1 MTEPATNALASP
13 EESKSNGLILRWLL
27 FLAICLGLG
36 YAALARYDPRQ
47 IPGLSDSIIYVRLVT
62 GDQVLARDLR
72 FRILVPYVAKPFYW
86 LAKGQ
91 LGPEKSALFGL
102 LIANSLFCATS
113 ASLLVSIGMRLV
125 GDLAIAMLSATLYL
139 LSFAIPN
146 LQLAAMIDSGEA
158 CFLLAVT
165 WSLLTNRWWLL
176 PVWGLFGALAKE
188 TFVPLAS
195 VFTLAWWIIDGRQA
209 GRGRL
214 NVLWLI
220 SMSAVGLATVTI
232 FHAVISGQT
241 AWPWHTELL
250 NPEMGYLARLRD
262 SILSRSFWYVFY
274 WLLPLGVWRLR
285 HLPRT
290 WVTAS
295 VFSAFTA
302 LALGAYK
309 GVSGNVARPMFNTI
323 GPLLSLSAALLITR
337 YSTRMI
343 PDDGEPKD
351 TQR

>member
-1 MTEPATNALASP
+1 MTEPTTNALASRA
-13 EESKSNGLILRWLL
+13 ESKSNGLILRWLL
-27 FLAICLGLG
+27 FFAMCLGLG

-47 IPGLSDSIIYVRLVT
+47 ITGLSDSSFYLRLVR

-72 FRILVPYVAKPFYW
+72 FRILVPYIAKPFYW
-86 LAKGQ
+86 LGKGR

-113 ASLLVSIGMRLV
+113 ASLLSSIGMRLV

-139 LSFAIPN
+139 LNFAIPN

-158 CFLLAVT
+158 CLLLAVT
-165 WSLLTNRWWLL
+165 WSLLTNKWWLL
-176 PVWGLFGALAKE
+176 PVWGLLGALAKE

-195 VFTLAWWIIDGRQA
+195 VFTLAWWIIDSRRA
-209 GRGRL
+209 GRARA

-220 SMSAVGLATVTI
+220 SMSAVGLGTVTI
-232 FHAVISGQT
+232 LRFVSPGET
-241 AWPWHTELL
+241 ASPWHTEVLSSDL
-250 NPEMGYLARLRD
+250 GYLARLREC
-262 SILSRSFWYVFY
+262 ILSRSFWYVFY

-285 HLPRT
+285 YLPRT
-290 WVTAS
+290 WAVAS

-309 GVSGNVARPMFNTI
+309 GVAGNVARPMFNAA
-323 GPLLSLSAALLITR
+323 GPLLSLSAGLLLTR
-337 YSTRMI
+337 YSTA
-343 PDDGEPKD
+343 DDLDQGKPKE
-351 TQR
+351 TLR

>member
-1 MTEPATNALASP
+1 
-13 EESKSNGLILRWLL
+13 
-27 FLAICLGLG
+27 
-36 YAALARYDPRQ
+36 
-47 IPGLSDSIIYVRLVT
+47 
-62 GDQVLARDLR
+62 
-72 FRILVPYVAKPFYW
+72 
-86 LAKGQ
+86 
-91 LGPEKSALFGL
+91 
-102 LIANSLFCATS
+102 
-113 ASLLVSIGMRLV
+113 
-125 GDLAIAMLSATLYL
+125 MLSATLYL

-158 CFLLAVT
+158 CFLLALT

-176 PVWGLFGALAKE
+176 PVWGLLGALTKE

-214 NVLWLI
+214 NALWLI

-250 NPEMGYLARLRD
+250 NPEVGYLARLRE
-262 SILSRSFWYVFY
+262 SILSPSFWYVFY

-351 TQR
+351 TQRLSR